1 MYADSQASP
10 SRAAVLLGGE
20 QDARDTLRVL
30 RQLAGPAFKH
40 DHVLDFGCGSGR
52 LTIPLARTAEHTTGV
67 DSSDELLAEAR
78 MNVEQAGLSNVDF
91 VSADDALSG
100 VTGRFE
106 VVHSFDAF
114 RRIPPAEGYG
124 LAEAVLDRVTTRGGG
139 MLHFTYAP
147 GASSSTVSRA
157 VAVARRTS
165 GAVRRLLDRSEH
177 HTDDPTFEY
186 DLGKLFAM
194 LQAKR
199 FDRVATRFTDTDGH
213 LGAKLFFWRGY

>member
-1 MYADSQASP
+1 MDGDSQASP

-20 QDARDTLRVL
+20 QDARETLRVL

-40 DHVLDFGCGSGR
+40 DNVLDFGCGAGR

-78 MNVEQAGLSNVDF
+78 LNVERAGLSNVDF
-91 VSADDALSG
+91 VSGDNGLSG
-100 VTGRFE
+100 VIGQFE

-114 RRIPPAEGYG
+114 PRIAPEEGYD
-124 LAEAVLDRVTTRGGG
+124 LAEAVLNRVTTRGGG

-147 GASSSTVSRA
+147 GASPSTMRRA
-157 VAVARRTS
+157 VSAARRTS
-165 GAVRRLLDRSEH
+165 DAVRRLLDRGDHNSEF
-177 HTDDPTFEY
+177 PTFEY

-194 LQAKR
+194 LQGKR
-199 FDRVATRFTDTDGH
+199 FDRVATRFTETDGH

>member
-1 MYADSQASP
+1 
-10 SRAAVLLGGE
+10 LGGE

-40 DHVLDFGCGSGR
+40 DRVLDFGCGAGR

-78 MNVEQAGLSNVDF
+78 VNVEQAGLSNVDF
-91 VSADDALSG
+91 VSASGRLSG
-100 VTGRFE
+100 VTGQFE

-114 RRIPPAEGYG
+114 RRIPPADGYD

-147 GASSSTVSRA
+147 GASPSTMRRA
-157 VAVARRTS
+157 VAAARRTS
-165 GAVRRLLDRSEH
+165 DAMRRLLDRGDQ
-177 HTDDPTFEY
+177 HTDTSTFEY

-194 LQAKR
+194 LQSKR
-199 FDRVATRFTDTDGH
+199 FDRVATRFTDIDGH

>member
-1 MYADSQASP
+1 MYGDSQASP
-10 SRAAVLLGGE
+10 SRAAALLGGE

-40 DHVLDFGCGSGR
+40 DHVLDFGCGAGR

-91 VSADDALSG
+91 VSTDDVLSG
-100 VTGRFE
+100 VTGQFE

-114 RRIPPAEGYG
+114 QRIPPTEGYD

-147 GASSSTVSRA
+147 GASSSTMRRA
-157 VAVARRTS
+157 VAAARRTS
-165 GAVRRLLDRSEH
+165 GAVRRLLERRDHSDSAR
-177 HTDDPTFEY
+177 FEY

-199 FDRVATRFTDTDGH
+199 FDRVATRFTDADGH

>member
-1 MYADSQASP
+1 MFTEPQASP
-10 SRAAVLLGGE
+10 SRAALLVGGE

-30 RQLAGPAFKH
+30 RQLAGPAFNQ
-40 DHVLDFGCGSGR
+40 DHVLDFGCGAGR

-78 MNVEQAGLSNVDF
+78 ANVVHAGLSNIEF
-91 VSADDALSG
+91 KSASHGLVG

-106 VVHSFDAF
+106 VVHSYDAF
-114 RRIPPAEGYG
+114 RRIPPVEGYQ

-147 GASSSTVSRA
+147 GASPSTIRRA
-157 VAVARRTS
+157 VRRVS
-165 GAVRRLLDRSEH
+165 GAVQRLLDREH
-177 HTDDPTFEY
+177 AAESPTFEY

-194 LQAKR
+194 LHGKR
-199 FDRVATRFTDTDGH
+199 FDRVATRFTDTEGRP
-213 LGAKLFFWRGY
+213 GAKLFFWRGY